1 MHHETANHF
10 LFRCERVLVTFFSS
24 FPCCCCCCCRLVLLV
39 RNRNGHSSDVIKQ
52 QFDSFFVL
60 HLWII
65 KTFYTNSGQF
75 TCNVFARNTLHT
87 RACIGNTNSK
97 CIAFLLAFP
106 IWSLYIFGVW
116 FEFRKFAYDL
126 FMKWMANVCCASV
139 LSPGK
144 LKSTSKRQMSASMC
158 QKRFYVIWKIMKTFL
173 PLIQCMGCISSC
185 TIDWISSLRQMN
197 TLSVCTFFHFQ
208 CKNVCDKYTIVCI
221 WLNSTNFLIEFI
233 KNVVFFCLNL
243 PIFVQWMSK
252 CDLDFINH
260 WNAWKMVSIE
270 NYCCGIWSPI

>member
-1 MHHETANHF
+1 M
-10 LFRCERVLVTFFSS
+10 
-24 FPCCCCCCCRLVLLV
+24 VLLV

-106 IWSLYIFGVW
+106 ICSLYIFGVW

-126 FMKWMANVCCASV
+126 FMKWMANVCCASI

-173 PLIQCMGCISSC
+173 PFIQCMGCISSC

-197 TLSVCTFFHFQ
+197 TLSVCTFFRFQ

-233 KNVVFFCLNL
+233 KNVVFFLLEFTHFCTMDVKMRSGLHRSLKCVKNGFCSKPLLWNLISNLIGMETWSILILLYKLNSSS
-243 PIFVQWMSK
+243 IFF
-252 CDLDFINH
+252 LF
-260 WNAWKMVSIE
+260 
-270 NYCCGIWSPI
+270 GR